1 MMRTVLTLRALVD
14 EVDVIAT
21 AAAGLLSNGGN
32 TVSSG
37 EVVVVKADC
46 SNRCCSIKEI

>member
-32 TVSSG
+32 AVSSG
-37 EVVVVKADC
+37 EVVVKADC